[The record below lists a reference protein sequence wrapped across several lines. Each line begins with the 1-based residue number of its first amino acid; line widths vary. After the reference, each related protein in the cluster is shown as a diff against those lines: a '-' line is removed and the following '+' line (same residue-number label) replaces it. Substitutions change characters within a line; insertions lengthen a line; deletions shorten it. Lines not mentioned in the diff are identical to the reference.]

1 MPKKKTTVKTTE
13 VKEMFWNAREL
24 TGAKVGEAVASLVQT
39 GKIERENASAVQSVI
54 TAIVN
59 DSLTT
64 IMANKDL

>member
-1 MPKKKTTVKTTE
+1 MPRKKTTVKTTE

-24 TGAKVGEAVASLVQT
+24 TGVKVGEAVASLVQT